1 MLGRMRSRGKRK
13 DNAET
18 RSAQR
23 SAETLATGLKS
34 EIKMRSKTESRVVA
48 SCARAVVGFGLA
60 LAATSFV
67 AWNHAAAQS
76 GIAPNPQ
83 SAPAEVKIDVHAERA
98 EGAWRNIW
106 NFWGYDEPNYTYA
119 ANGRKLLREFVQL
132 SPEPVYIRVH
142 NLFTSGDGSA
152 SLKWGSTNA
161 YAEDASGNPVY
172 DWTIVDR
179 IFDTFRETGV
189 KPLVQLGFMPE
200 ALSTN
205 PQPYRHTFPK
215 GNIFTGWTYPP
226 KDYGKW
232 SELVFRFARH
242 LRDRYG
248 DDELKSW
255 LWEVWNEPD
264 IEYWHGTPEEYFKL
278 YDFSVE
284 SVLRAVPQTRI
295 GGPDSTGPGSPKA
308 IAFLHDFLEHCA
320 HGKNFANG
328 KIGTR
333 LDFVS
338 FHPKGSPKSLGD
350 HVQMGISKQLAAVD
364 EGFSIV
370 ASFPEWKATPIILG
384 ESDPEGCAACSA
396 QENPQNGYRNGPLYA
411 SYTAEVLSRIQ
422 TLAVQ
427 RGVQIRA
434 AVNWSF
440 EFEDQPPFAGFR
452 EMATNGIDKPV
463 LNVFRMVGLLGGE
476 RVSAES
482 SAALSTD
489 EVLKTGVRGPADV
502 STAATRKSNEV
513 DVLAWNYHDDDLAAP
528 AAPIELKIDGI
539 PSTAKRPLVEHFR
552 IDAAHSNAFEV
563 WKAMGSPAHPSEEQF
578 RTLGAAGQL
587 QLLSSPEWVT
597 ATNGALTLKFDL
609 PRQAVSLIRVTW

>member
-1 MLGRMRSRGKRK
+1 MLIRSTTRNRAARGGVFAIVAVCFVATVFLQ
-13 DNAET
+13 AEE
-18 RSAQR
+18 QP
-23 SAETLATGLKS
+23 
-34 EIKMRSKTESRVVA
+34 
-48 SCARAVVGFGLA
+48 
-60 LAATSFV
+60 AAT
-67 AWNHAAAQS
+67 
-76 GIAPNPQ
+76 P
-83 SAPAEVKIDVHAERA
+83 VKIEVNAARP
-98 EGAWRNIW
+98 EGAWQTIW

-119 ANGRKLLREFVQL
+119 ANGKKLLREFAQL
-132 SPEPVYIRVH
+132 SHEPVYIRVH
-142 NLFTSGDGSA
+142 NLFTTGDGSA
-152 SLKWGSTNA
+152 SLKWGSTNV
-161 YAEDASGNPVY
+161 YTEDATGKPVY
-172 DWTIVDR
+172 DWTIVNR
-179 IFDTFRETGV
+179 IFDTFHETGV

-200 ALSTN
+200 ALSTH
-205 PQPYRHTFPK
+205 PQPYRHTFPE

-226 KDYGKW
+226 KDYSKW
-232 SELVFRFARH
+232 SELVFRCAQH
-242 LRDRYG
+242 LRERYG
-248 DDELKSW
+248 DDEVKSW

-264 IEYWHGTPEEYFKL
+264 IDYWHGTPEEYFKL
-278 YDFSVE
+278 YDFSVDA
-284 SVLRAVPQTRI
+284 VLRAVPQAHI
-295 GGPDSTGPGSPKA
+295 GGPDSTGPNSPKA
-308 IAFLHDFLEHCA
+308 IAFLRDFLEHCA
-320 HGKNFANG
+320 HGRNFANG
-328 KIGTR
+328 KTGTQ

-338 FHPKGSPKSLGD
+338 FHPKGSPKWLGD

-364 EGFSIV
+364 QGFSIV

-396 QENPQNGYRNGPLYA
+396 QDNPQNGYRNGPLYA
-411 SYTAEVLSRIQ
+411 SYTAEVFSRIQ
-422 TLAVQ
+422 ALAAQ
-427 RGVQIRA
+427 RGVQMRA

-463 LNVFRMVGLLGGE
+463 LNVFRIMGLLDGE

-482 SAALSTD
+482 STALSTD

-502 STAATRKSNEV
+502 SAVATRKSNEV

-528 AAPIELKIDGI
+528 GAAIELKIDGI

-578 RTLGAAGQL
+578 RTLEAAGQL

-609 PRQAVSLIRVTW
+609 PRQAVSLVRVTW